1 MVEKCLHTFNPSF
14 NVTITDKCVTIIILR
29 RWKLGSEKSKR
40 TDRGKSREEKTRR
53 KTNTKNCELWI
64 VCVLA
69 AVATIQHKNH
79 FEIGWKRNIFWINLK
94 HAFGDP
100 FKWFS
105 CFWPTNM
112 NCDSFRALPKKW
124 NYFMSDGTTF
134 SDLIAKIWK
143 YAQKE
148 SNWNCNCFVER
159 FFFLSPRSNT
169 WVLLLRLIV
178 ELCQLWK
185 CNVIKSVKR
194 FTFKSFELI
203 FSENFFSPDFNQTE
217 SSIVQQKLHH
227 REK

>member
-1 MVEKCLHTFNPSF
+1 MCYDNNIETMKIGKRKEQGERTGEKGEKKKRVERPTRKMV
-14 NVTITDKCVTIIILR
+14 
-29 RWKLGSEKSKR
+29 
-40 TDRGKSREEKTRR
+40 
-53 KTNTKNCELWI
+53 NCELC

-69 AVATIQHKNH
+69 AAATIQHKNH

-159 FFFLSPRSNT
+159 FFFLSPRFNT
-169 WVLLLRLIV
+169 WALLLRLIV

-203 FSENFFSPDFNQTE
+203 FSENFFSHDFNQTE
-217 SSIVQQKLHH
+217 SSIVQQKLYH

>member
-1 MVEKCLHTFNPSF
+1 MCYDNNIETMK
-14 NVTITDKCVTIIILR
+14 I
-29 RWKLGSEKSKR
+29 GKR
-40 TDRGKSREEKTRR
+40 KEQENGQGKRERR
-53 KTNTKNCELWI
+53 KNASKDQHEKWWIVNC

-69 AVATIQHKNH
+69 AAATIQHKNH

-159 FFFLSPRSNT
+159 FFFLSPRFNT
-169 WVLLLRLIV
+169 WALLLRLIV

-203 FSENFFSPDFNQTE
+203 FSENFFSHDFNQTE
-217 SSIVQQKLHH
+217 SSIVQQKLYH